1 MFGLVNMSGEE
12 FSLNSGE
19 KPAGSFQIVRITSWS
34 ESYARWM
41 FSSPLMTDKNTSSC
55 YLNRLR
61 NTRSIFL
68 AGCLMSKSRS
78 LSWSC
83 LARRGRSR
91 ARSEKRIADTRSASI
106 PIRWTNGK
114 VRGHS

>member
-1 MFGLVNMSGEE
+1 MNVFFFADDRQE
-12 FSLNSGE
+12 
-19 KPAGSFQIVRITSWS
+19 
-34 ESYARWM
+34 
-41 FSSPLMTDKNTSSC
+41 
-55 YLNRLR
+55 YLELLSQSASRHTLDFPSR
-61 NTRSIFL
+61 
-68 AGCLMSKSRS
+68 CLMSKSRS

-91 ARSEKRIADTRSASI
+91 ARSEKRIAIFREGWRLICGRSASI